1 MKCLE
6 MELLSVLMDNLN
18 GKTSQTTKVL
28 MNITGKQEYSMV
40 ITLRSQQEQ
49 YSLE

>member
-1 MKCLE
+1 
-6 MELLSVLMDNLN
+6 
-18 GKTSQTTKVL
+18 

-49 YSLE
+49 YSLEWK